1 MATKT
6 LIIVANQVDIA
17 LSKAHLGIK
26 KDINNKKELSMSVM
40 DRKRR
45 VYDYHWRGIKS
56 SVDAVALITEV
67 VSHYGHTLIRQMLV
81 D

>member
-1 MATKT
+1 MAIITQVMLLPQQTPVCSRNVATKT

-40 DRKRR
+40 DRKR
-45 VYDYHWRGIKS
+45 
-56 SVDAVALITEV
+56 
-67 VSHYGHTLIRQMLV
+67 
-81 D
+81 

>member
-1 MATKT
+1 MAIITQVMLLPQQTPVCSRNVATKT

-45 VYDYHWRGIKS
+45 VYG
-56 SVDAVALITEV
+56 
-67 VSHYGHTLIRQMLV
+67 
-81 D
+81 

>member
-1 MATKT
+1 MAIITQVMLLPQQTPVCSRNVATKT
-6 LIIVANQVDIA
+6 LIIVANQVGIA

-45 VYDYHWRGIKS
+45 VYG
-56 SVDAVALITEV
+56 
-67 VSHYGHTLIRQMLV
+67 
-81 D
+81 

>member
-1 MATKT
+1 MAIITQVMLLPQQTPVCSRNVATKT

-45 VYDYHWRGIKS
+45 VYD
-56 SVDAVALITEV
+56 
-67 VSHYGHTLIRQMLV
+67 
-81 D
+81 